1 VDRRNQVIDLILR
14 LGLEHR
20 DEPFSLTSGEL
31 SHDYVD
37 AKVAI
42 SRGSDLRL
50 AAEAAVEALGA
61 VGVTTFD
68 AVGGLTMGAD
78 PLAHAIAI
86 VADTQWF
93 SVRKEPKRHGT
104 RQFLEGAPLDAGS
117 RVVLVDD
124 VVTTGGS
131 IQQAF
136 HALDELGMMVVG
148 ALTLVDRGD
157 VAGAF
162 FAERGIAYA
171 PLATY
176 RDLEIPPVG
185 GGP

>member
-1 VDRRNQVIDLILR
+1 VGNREQIVDLVRR

-20 DEPFSLTSGEL
+20 DEPFTLTSGET
-31 SHDYVD
+31 SQDYID
-37 AKVAI
+37 GKRAI
-42 SRGSDLRL
+42 AHGSDLRL
-50 AAEAAVEALGA
+50 AADASVQALGG
-61 VGVTTFD
+61 VGVTEFD

-86 VADTQWF
+86 VAQTRWF
-93 SVRKEPKRHGT
+93 SVRKQPKGHGT
-104 RQFLEGAPLDAGS
+104 QRFVEGATLDSGA

-136 HALDELGMMVVG
+136 HALDELDVVVLG

-157 VAGAF
+157 VARRF
-162 FAERGIAYA
+162 FDRRRVPYVA
-171 PLATY
+171 LVTY
-176 RDLEIPPVG
+176 SDLQIPPVG
-185 GGP
+185 AGP